1 MRDINI
7 GDLLIR
13 SCRPEEVPV
22 LEQVSPSPGTSQ
34 FHLRRY
40 ERQLAGE
47 VIYLTAWLEGSPVGN
62 LCLILGGPDNPQARD
77 RLPPGP
83 EINAFDV
90 IPSHRNR
97 GIGSAL
103 IGEAER
109 RARDLGHEST
119 VLGVEVNNH
128 AARRLYE
135 RLGYREWP
143 HGQMRDS
150 YTWTDDAGHE
160 HEQEEI
166 VTWMEKRLG
175 VEE

>member
-1 MRDINI
+1 MGDVNG
-7 GDLLIR
+7 GDLVIR
-13 SCRPEEVPV
+13 SCREEDLAV

-77 RLPPGP
+77 GLPAGP

-90 IPSHRNR
+90 IPSHRDR
-97 GIGSAL
+97 GMGSAL
-103 IGEAER
+103 IAEAER
-109 RARDLGHEST
+109 RARDLGHAAT

-128 AARRLYE
+128 AAHRLYE
-135 RLGYREWP
+135 RLGYQDWP
-143 HGQMRDS
+143 HGWMRGS
-150 YTWTDDAGHE
+150 YTWTDDSGRE
-160 HEQEEI
+160 HEQEE
-166 VTWMEKRLG
+166 VVVWMDKRLV
-175 VEE
+175 VEN